1 MVEKAA
7 DKFVETRSGMKHVI
21 VKNLGRHTML
31 KPSHAATLLPDQTFK
46 LGDRVVFVQDSGTVP
61 IGAKGTVVGI
71 DRLEVEVVFDDKF
84 MSGMDLSGRCSMYRG
99 MTVGP
104 QSILNLSNPQCN
116 QKTPA
121 TAAPAAAAPRP
132 KPVNILPKNN
142 NQHNPTDDKPP
153 GWDILGVAPVT
164 EKPKKGPH
172 HPKNHNN
179 NHGNGGGRTLGQAPR
194 GEQTNVNQ
202 NQSLGFHARPRP
214 PVQIA
219 VRPNSENNK
228 PDAEDISA
236 LLLGI
241 LHKNV
246 PADQAG
252 GSGPNGVHGMSFGT
266 LPPVLPAAGTQ
277 AAALLEHLRPRPPPQ
292 QHQNQHQHQQQPA
305 PPPAWQDAGRIQQQ
319 HGQSSPQGQRGV
331 QRHPRPPPANGQ
343 PQAGNSNNN
352 QRPPGFSNR
361 GGHRGGH
368 SQGQP
373 RPAPANQSQ
382 NQGQGQ
388 SGPSNGGGNG
398 KANNNGQERGSNN
411 SNRRGRGR
419 GGNRGGNKGGDST
432 ATTAPA
438 APAATSAEGSSSTPT
453 PQPPAPAA
461 KSAPA
466 PSTQT

>member
-7 DKFVETRSGMKHVI
+7 DDYVETRSGMKHVI

-71 DRLEVEVVFDDKF
+71 DRLEIEVVFDDKF

-104 QSILNLSNPQCN
+104 QSILNLSSPQCN
-116 QKTPA
+116 QKAPA
-121 TAAPAAAAPRP
+121 TPAPAAAAPKP

-142 NQHNPTDDKPP
+142 KQHNPTDDKPP

-164 EKPKKGPH
+164 DKPKRGPH
-172 HPKNHNN
+172 HPKSHNN
-179 NHGNGGGRTLGQAPR
+179 NQGGSSNGGGRTLGQAPH
-194 GEQTNVNQ
+194 GEQPANVNQ

-228 PDAEDISA
+228 PGADDISS
-236 LLLGI
+236 LLLGL

-246 PADQAG
+246 TPDQLG
-252 GSGPNGVHGMSFGT
+252 GPSGNGVQGMSFGT
-266 LPPVLPAAGTQ
+266 LPPVLPAAGSQ

-292 QHQNQHQHQQQPA
+292 QQNHQHQHQQQPA

-343 PQAGNSNNN
+343 PQAGNN
-352 QRPPGFSNR
+352 QRPPGFSTR

-373 RPAPANQSQ
+373 RPTPANQNQ
-382 NQGQGQ
+382 NQAQTQGQGQGQ
-388 SGPSNGGGNG
+388 SGPLNGGNGNG
-398 KANNNGQERGSNN
+398 KANNNGQERGNN
-411 SNRRGRGR
+411 NNRRGRGR
-419 GGNRGGNKGGDST
+419 GGNRVGNKGGDS
-432 ATTAPA
+432 A
-438 APAATSAEGSSSTPT
+438 AASASASAEGSSSAPA
-453 PQPPAPAA
+453 PAPAA
-461 KSAPA
+461 NPAPA
-466 PSTQT
+466 PST

>member
-7 DKFVETRSGMKHVI
+7 DAYVETRSGMKHVI

-71 DRLEVEVVFDDKF
+71 DRLEIEVVFDDKF

-99 MTVGP
+99 MTVLP
-104 QSILNLSNPQCN
+104 QSILNLSSPQCN

-121 TAAPAAAAPRP
+121 TPAPAAAAPKPRP
-132 KPVNILPKNN
+132 ANIPPKN
-142 NQHNPTDDKPP
+142 NQHNPTDDKPV
-153 GWDILGVAPVT
+153 GWDILGVAPVAD
-164 EKPKKGPH
+164 KPKRGPH
-172 HPKNHNN
+172 QPKSHNN
-179 NHGNGGGRTLGQAPR
+179 SHGGSSTGGGRTLTRAPQ
-194 GEQTNVNQ
+194 GEQPTNV

-228 PDAEDISA
+228 PGAEDISS
-236 LLLGI
+236 LLLNL

-246 PADQAG
+246 TPDQLG
-252 GSGPNGVHGMSFGT
+252 RPSDLNEGQGMSFGT
-266 LPPVLPAAGTQ
+266 LPPVLPAAGSQ

-292 QHQNQHQHQQQPA
+292 QQIHQHQHQQQPA

-343 PQAGNSNNN
+343 PQAGNIHSS

-373 RPAPANQSQ
+373 RPTPANQNQ
-382 NQGQGQ
+382 NQAQTQVQGQGQ
-388 SGPSNGGGNG
+388 SGTSNVGGNGHG
-398 KANNNGQERGSNN
+398 KANNNSQERGNN
-411 SNRRGRGR
+411 NRRGRGR
-419 GGNRGGNKGGDST
+419 GGNRGGNKGGDPAAS
-432 ATTAPA
+432 ASAEGSASAPVP
-438 APAATSAEGSSSTPT
+438 APAATP
-453 PQPPAPAA
+453 
-461 KSAPA
+461 APA
-466 PSTQT
+466 PST